1 MPRYDA
7 EKLAIAYELE
17 QRLYEFAAEMDINN
31 YANIADF
38 YTEDALFRAGPN
50 MVQPRSAIV
59 KFYETRNENVKK
71 YQKDGARTGR
81 HTFVNV
87 RVEIEDATN
96 AKIRFINVNYG
107 AEGATPASAG
117 LFGPSMIADCVM
129 TCRLEADGVWRFS
142 EFAPSSAIIGEDDF
156 MKLMLSLNS
165 K

>member
-1 MPRYDA
+1 MPRFDA

-59 KFYETRNENVKK
+59 KFYETRNENVRKH
-71 YQKDGARTGR
+71 QKGGARTGR
-81 HTFVNV
+81 HTFLNV

-96 AKIRFINVNYG
+96 AKIRFVNVNYA
-107 AEGATPASAG
+107 AEGPAPAAG
-117 LFGPSMIADCVM
+117 LVGPSMIADCVM

-142 EFAPSSAIIGEDDF
+142 EFAPSSALVGEDDF
-156 MKLMLSLNS
+156 MKLMLSLNA